1 MTILSLE
8 SVSKQYGE
16 NPLFTDVT
24 FGIERGE
31 HVGVIG
37 VNGSGKTTLL
47 RIAAGVEDPDSGR
60 VTRMSGIRVAYLPQ
74 NPNLDPDMSVFDAV
88 FAGESPMTQLLR
100 EYEQISAALARTP
113 DDSALLDR
121 LNELAPHMDAR
132 NAWEAETAARTILSQ
147 LGLANDIDKRLGA
160 LSGGQRRRAAMAQ
173 ALIEQPDVIVL
184 DEPTNHIDTD
194 TIAWLEG
201 YLARMNSALFLV
213 THDRYFLD
221 RVVSRMIELDRGRV
235 FTYAGNYAGFLEQ
248 KAAREERAVAAEEA
262 RQNLLRKE
270 LAWLRRGAR
279 ARTTKQKAHVQR
291 VHDLM
296 EQRSDAS
303 QGTVDIDVAG
313 ARRIGKRVI
322 ELRHVSKRYA
332 DRTLIDDFS
341 LEVSAADRIGII
353 GPNSSGKSTLLNI
366 IAGSVATDSGA
377 AVRGE
382 TVHLAYY
389 DQESAAL
396 DESQRVIDYIRDAAE
411 QVRGADGALAS
422 AAQMLERFLFPSKAQ
437 WMPIAKLSGGERR
450 RLYLLRKLMFA
461 PNLLL
466 LDEPTNDLDIQTLT
480 VLEDYIDSF
489 KGAVI
494 AVSHD
499 RYFLDRVAQ
508 RLLAFTGDGQ
518 IREYPGGYSLYEE
531 FRAREAAAA
540 TSEPPRRARTEA
552 PARPRREGPRR
563 LSANERRELKTL
575 EARIPELEARQA
587 ALSEQLNGVDDD
599 YQAYQRLADDI
610 AQVAADLE
618 AAMERWV
625 ELAELAEQSG

>member
-113 DDSALLDR
+113 NDSALLDR